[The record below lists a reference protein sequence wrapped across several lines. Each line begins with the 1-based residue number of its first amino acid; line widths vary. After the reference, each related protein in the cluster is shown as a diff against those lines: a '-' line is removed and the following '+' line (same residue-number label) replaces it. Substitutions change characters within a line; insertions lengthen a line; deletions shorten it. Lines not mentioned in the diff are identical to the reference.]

1 MPSSSNQ
8 AIVFFVNGKKVWKI
22 SFYLIYVLNIRGKY
36 LDADYER
43 AQLGVV
49 QKQIISRILKLSIS
63 SYSVQNLA
71 DER

>member
-1 MPSSSNQ
+1 MRFLRQ
-8 AIVFFVNGKKVWKI
+8 RKKGLENK
-22 SFYLIYVLNIRGKY
+22 FLLNIRGKY

-63 SYSVQNLA
+63 SYFVQNRA
-71 DER
+71 DVR